1 MIKKVAFT
9 VVLFYYFSLVFSAVD
24 DFKEFFLSSFEKYEA
39 EVKSKLRLIHDRWQ
53 ISSYPNFLRSFW
65 FSDSSYHIL
74 KNKFMSR
81 LLQAD
86 LARLHNT
93 LGVTVDAEQILHLHR
108 NPTNPNLLLKPI
120 FVLSFTGT
128 SVTAGHDHYYN
139 DTYVPKINHFL
150 QPLFE
155 SMNINL
161 IVRNGA
167 IGNNDCIPYDVCVQ
181 TFAGAVLK
189 RNVAHHKI
197 LFYERFRC

>member
-1 MIKKVAFT
+1 MRMLSVL
-9 VVLFYYFSLVFSAVD
+9 LFYLFSPVRIAYSD
-24 DFKEFFLSSFEKYEA
+24 KHYDSFFQTFGKYEA

-86 LARLHNT
+86 LARLHNK
-93 LGVTVDAEQILHLHR
+93 LQVAV
-108 NPTNPNLLLKPI
+108 NPTKYSHLSLDGNDPNVISRPK
-120 FVLSFTGT
+120 FVISFTGS

-139 DTYVPKINHFL
+139 DSFVAIVNDFL
-150 QPLFE
+150 KPLFE

-181 TFAGAVLK
+181 TFAGV
-189 RNVAHHKI
+189 V
-197 LFYERFRC
+197 